1 LKKNIKKA
9 SALRYKQGENAPI
22 VVAKG
27 KGIIAENII
36 NIAKNEKIPVYRDE
50 KLSNQL
56 QNLEIGEEIP
66 AQLYEVVAEILA
78 FIAKI
83 DKEYD

>member
-1 LKKNIKKA
+1 MKKNIKKA